1 MKNSLGIRAMLWVM
15 CILEYLAI
23 PLYIWCGG
31 DMCLEAAMAAT
42 ACWVAF
48 PVTIKLLFE
57 K

>member
-1 MKNSLGIRAMLWVM
+1 MLWVM